1 MRVHLEEVVS
11 AHLSKPTIASCVS
24 HWGKAPY
31 LVYYIEKNGS
41 VDQGIGSDGNI
52 GKGLCEQA
60 AGKATSVVQ
69 MDIRYSDCEGAR
81 TWEKGEHI
89 QSFLAQRKSFV

>member
-1 MRVHLEEVVS
+1 MS
-11 AHLSKPTIASCVS
+11 AHLNKPTIASCVS

-60 AGKATSVVQ
+60 AGKATCVVQ
-69 MDIRYSDCEGAR
+69 MDIRHSDCERTR
-81 TWEKGEHI
+81 TWEKREHV